1 MQTLTDWATYDCL
14 AVGSGITEVY
24 LDNNDDESYND
35 NTNMHISIPCLQR
48 EAMLALHALY

>member
-48 EAMLALHALY
+48 DAMLALHALY